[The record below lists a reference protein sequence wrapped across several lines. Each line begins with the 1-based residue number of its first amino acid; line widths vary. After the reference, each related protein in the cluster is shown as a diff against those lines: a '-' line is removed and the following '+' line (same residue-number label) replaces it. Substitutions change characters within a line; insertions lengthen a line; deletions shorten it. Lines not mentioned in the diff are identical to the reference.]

1 MNCKQAEKIIK
12 DDGWFL
18 DSVVGSHHHYKHR
31 TKSGKVTIPFHGKD
45 ELPPKTVNSIMR
57 QPGLK

>member
-31 TKSGKVTIPFHGKD
+31 TKSGKVAIPFHGKD

-57 QPGLK
+57 QAGLK